1 MGKETTNQQISLEEF
16 KKQAE
21 KWLQEV
27 YPNLTEG
34 KEELLKRIEE
44 DSEEFW
50 EDKWS
55 PQAMMTGISMNLV

>member
-50 EDKWS
+50 EDNWS